1 MARIDPVCGM
11 TVEERTAA
19 GHTSHRG
26 VTYYFCSTSCQ
37 QRFEADPGKY
47 AARAPVTSAGD
58 IAKQPAEAY
67 TCPMHPEVR
76 QAEPEVCSTYGMAL
90 EPNEAIAVEESPELA
105 DMTRRFRVSAALVLC
120 PYS

>member
-1 MARIDPVCGM
+1 
-11 TVEERTAA
+11 
-19 GHTSHRG
+19 
-26 VTYYFCSTSCQ
+26 
-37 QRFEADPGKY
+37 
-47 AARAPVTSAGD
+47 
-58 IAKQPAEAY
+58 
-67 TCPMHPEVR
+67 MHPEVR